1 MTCQAGFELNA
12 DGSQCVDIDE
22 CASREAVCG
31 PQQTCKNKPGGY
43 ACVCPSGFVSTN
55 NRNCEDINECEFYK
69 DRRPCPSN
77 AECVN
82 SIGSYHCHCKA
93 GFKNE
98 ANDDRKCV
106 DVDEC
111 QEYPGLC
118 QHRCINYWGS
128 YKCGCDAGFKLSANN
143 RTCDD
148 IDECEIHKTY
158 KLCVGL
164 CENIPG
170 SYRCACP
177 EGYKI
182 GADSR
187 SCEGKYPKTFITKQF
202 TQNSLIETCC
212 IFMKDVDECKEN
224 PGICRDRN
232 DICTNL
238 RGSYRCIPINCP
250 YGYMKDSD
258 RKQ

>member
-22 CASREAVCG
+22 CAARDSICG

-43 ACVCPSGFVSTN
+43 ACVCPAGFVSSN

-77 AECVN
+77 AECIN
-82 SIGSYHCHCKA
+82 SIGSYRCHCKP

-98 ANDDRKCV
+98 ASDDRKCV

-164 CENIPG
+164 CDNVPG

-177 EGYKI
+177 DGYRLA
-182 GADSR
+182 ADSR
-187 SCEGKYPKTFITKQF
+187 SCEGQLTNIFSETFMCIEELLFKTSTSAKK
-202 TQNSLIETCC
+202 LLECVEIEMIYARTWEEVTVA
-212 IFMKDVDECKEN
+212 FPSTALTD
-224 PGICRDRN
+224 
-232 DICTNL
+232 TW
-238 RGSYRCIPINCP
+238 
-250 YGYMKDSD
+250 
-258 RKQ
+258 